1 MSQAR
6 GKCDYESKGT
16 YGPTEIVW
24 MLAKPGTRDIL
35 RAVRDKTGFNT
46 YFYFVLLCFLAIW
59 KSSSLQ
65 YFWKPHKTKSQQLP
79 SLRAGSGH
87 PNPTD
92 YPYPLTPHRHHLTA
106 FTTKAQSQISVIKMP

>member
-35 RAVRDKTGFNT
+35 RAVRDKTGF
-46 YFYFVLLCFLAIW
+46 
-59 KSSSLQ
+59 
-65 YFWKPHKTKSQQLP
+65 
-79 SLRAGSGH
+79 
-87 PNPTD
+87 
-92 YPYPLTPHRHHLTA
+92 
-106 FTTKAQSQISVIKMP
+106 